1 LKFLNF
7 IASTLKG
14 YFFRRIVKGGRFK
27 EYNAHYKLCLIKD
40 ANAPWRKQAKDARG
54 RHGRK
59 SDANSRTRSVGQAT
73 DVSKKP

>member
-1 LKFLNF
+1 M
-7 IASTLKG
+7 
-14 YFFRRIVKGGRFK
+14 KGGRCT
-27 EYNAHYKLCLIKD
+27 EYNAPYELCLIKD
-40 ANAPWRKQAKDARG
+40 ANAPWRKQAKDASG